1 MHFLTG
7 SRGLWLAVAA
17 LWLHA
22 PATVVNALEPAS
34 LPAAS
39 VRQLLLDIAPAGTR
53 LVAVG
58 ERGRIF
64 LSNDQ
69 GVTWQAAAAPGEA
82 TLTAVYFHDE
92 RHGWAVG
99 HDAVILRTDD
109 GGASWVLVHQAPA
122 EYRPLLDV
130 WFENEN
136 RGFAVGAYGLAL
148 ESRDGGRR
156 WQPRTLPAE
165 DMHLNAIAGGADG
178 RIYIAGEGGT
188 LLRSHDGG
196 RRWRKL
202 ASPYRGSFFG
212 VLRLPDGNPLVFGLR
227 GKAFRSPDGGHRW
240 LPVVTHGESALQGGA
255 VLADGSVMLAGND
268 GAVLVS
274 RDGGRSFAPREEGP
288 RQAYASM
295 AAAGDS
301 LALVGERGVSLLPR
315 VGEAELSRTRLTRV
329 RAAEQ
334 VPRSVLHPGSQPAR

>member
-1 MHFLTG
+1 MTL
-7 SRGLWLAVAA
+7 RGLCGAVTA

-22 PATVVNALEPAS
+22 PALAAKAPEPAS

-39 VRQLLLDIAPAGTR
+39 VRQLLLDIAPAGAR

-64 LSNDQ
+64 LSTDR
-69 GVTWQAAAAPGEA
+69 GESWQPATAPGEA
-82 TLTAVYFHDE
+82 TLTAVYFHDH

-99 HDAVILRTDD
+99 HDAVILRTEDA
-109 GGASWVLVHQAPA
+109 GATWALVHQAPA

-136 RGFAVGAYGLAL
+136 HGFAVGAYGLCL
-148 ESRDGGRR
+148 ETRDGGRH
-156 WQPRTLPAE
+156 WQRRTLLAE
-165 DMHLNAIAGGADG
+165 DMHLNAIAGGPGG
-178 RIYIAGEGGT
+178 RIYVAGEAGT
-188 LLRSHDGG
+188 LLRSDDNG

-227 GKAFRSPDGGHRW
+227 GKAFRSPDGGKRW
-240 LPVVTHGESALQGGA
+240 LPVDTQGESALQGGA
-255 VLADGSVMLAGND
+255 VLADRSVVLVGND

-274 RDGGRSFAPREEGP
+274 RDGGRRFAPHHQGL
-288 RQAYASM
+288 RQAFAAVTASG
-295 AAAGDS
+295 AS
-301 LALVGERGVSLLPR
+301 LVLVGERGVTLLTQLPQAPR
-315 VGEAELSRTRLTRV
+315 
-329 RAAEQ
+329 
-334 VPRSVLHPGSQPAR
+334 